1 MTFHITRQLT
11 RQLTP
16 QLTPQLTR
24 QELLKVPKWLS
35 KKAHAE
41 RRMGY
46 KSNALFRA
54 SRVAKRLA
62 LLISCECPCGTVT
75 GCDCYMYLDSDR
87 YKQKCQEHV
96 DALLAEMHSLY
107 NTFL

>member
-1 MTFHITRQLT
+1 MTFHITCQK
-11 RQLTP
+11 
-16 QLTPQLTR
+16 
-24 QELLKVPKWLS
+24 LLKVPKRLS
-35 KKAHAE
+35 QKAHAE

-62 LLISCECPCGTVT
+62 LLISCECPCRTVT
-75 GCDCYMYLDSDR
+75 GCDCYMYLDSER

-96 DALLAEMHSLY
+96 DVLLAEMHTLY
-107 NTFL
+107 ITFL